1 MATEGAAAGCP
12 EPHVQH
18 DRGCPKVPVTGGS
31 TGSYWGCTR
40 LSSSVGCVIDFL
52 RWAAS
57 FGLHVDLQRCLM
69 APDHAPTT
77 RSRSRRVAA
86 AAADT
91 TTTLTWVSRDI
102 DHPEVFLRRQRVP
115 TIRRSGSG
123 HRERWATIRADEPR
137 GRAKRPH
144 TARSKGAGKSFGQR
158 RRRTSVSE
166 WRRHGTRRRRAS
178 TATAPSGVAMKGLR
192 SISAS

>member
-1 MATEGAAAGCP
+1 MFSTIAGAQGSL
-12 EPHVQH
+12 
-18 DRGCPKVPVTGGS
+18 TGGS

-57 FGLHVDLQRCLM
+57 FGLHVDLQRYLM

-91 TTTLTWVSRDI
+91 TTTLRWVSRDI
-102 DHPEVFLRRQRVP
+102 DHPEVFLRRQRVS
-115 TIRRSGSG
+115 TIRRSGGG
-123 HRERWATIRADEPR
+123 HRETWATIRADEPR
-137 GRAKRPH
+137 GVPNVRIRRGPKARVSRLVSGGGAPPFRSGDARARDGAARPRRPH
-144 TARSKGAGKSFGQR
+144 
-158 RRRTSVSE
+158 
-166 WRRHGTRRRRAS
+166 RAES
-178 TATAPSGVAMKGLR
+178 R
-192 SISAS
+192 